1 MLLFASETF
10 ISPDDVWSLWA
21 LILVG
26 VAISIYLE
34 QTFRWA
40 ARISGPVLALL
51 IAMLLSN
58 LQIMPAEAP
67 AYDVIG
73 KYLVPSAVALLL
85 FRASLIEIA
94 RTTGTMFIA
103 MQLAIVGTTL
113 GTLLAVWLLQGRIE
127 SLAEISGMI
136 AASYSGGGVN
146 LFAVKQIYN
155 VDDGLTSSLLVA
167 DNIVMAAAFL
177 VLFSMASRPILR
189 RLYRHLHSMDADQSD
204 ARALAKEHWQR
215 KPIALLDIAKAL
227 AIAVAI
233 GAASHHLAKAAT
245 SQVAAR
251 ASESETAHNLTWQV
265 VGSLVASPFVWV
277 TLLAITAATLF
288 GRHLSRIHG
297 TDELGGY
304 LLYVFLFSI
313 GLPSDFWQVIRQ
325 VPLMFALCAIIA
337 VVNIGFTMLLGKLL
351 RLNLEELLLACN
363 ASLGGPPT
371 AAAMAV
377 SMGWPRLVTPA
388 LLIGLWGYVVGTAL
402 GVAVTEGVRLY
413 LSG

>member
-1 MLLFASETF
+1 MFLFASETF
-10 ISPDDVWSLWA
+10 ISPDDAWSLWA

-34 QTFRWA
+34 QTSRWA

-51 IAMLLSN
+51 IAMVLSN

-67 AYDVIG
+67 AYDLIG
-73 KYLVPSAVALLL
+73 KYLVPTAVALLL
-85 FRASLIEIA
+85 CRASLVEIA
-94 RTTGTMFIA
+94 RTTGTMFVA
-103 MQLAIVGTTL
+103 MQIAIIGTIL
-113 GTLLAVWLLQGRIE
+113 GTLLAVWLLQGKIE
-127 SLAEISGMI
+127 SLAEVSGMM

-146 LFAVKQIYN
+146 FFAVKEVFN

-177 VLFSMASRPILR
+177 LMFGMASRPILR
-189 RLYRHLHSMDADQSD
+189 RLYPHPHSIGADQND

-227 AIAVAI
+227 AVAVGIA
-233 GAASHHLAKAAT
+233 AASHHLANLAS

-251 ASESETAHNLTWQV
+251 ASETASGRGITWQI
-265 VGSLVASPFVWV
+265 VGSLLASPFVWV
-277 TLLAITAATLF
+277 TFLAITAATLF
-288 GRHLSRIHG
+288 GRHFSRIHG

-304 LLYVFLFSI
+304 LLYIFLFSI

-337 VVNIGFTMLLGKLL
+337 AVNISFTMLVGKLL
-351 RLNLEELLLACN
+351 RLNLEELLLASN

-377 SMGWPRLVTPA
+377 SMGWSRLITPA

-402 GVAVTEGVRLY
+402 GVGIAEGVRLY
-413 LSG
+413 LSR